1 MIDVKEFGALG
12 DGRSKDTE
20 VIQQALNTGRM
31 LYFPPPEYICRA
43 PCICKAAGELNCHRE
58 RF

>member
-31 LYFPPPEYICRA
+31 LYFPPRNIFVGHLVFAKRR
-43 PCICKAAGELNCHRE
+43 GN
-58 RF
+58 